1 MSIHLI
7 EQIQDQSA
15 PVAVIGLG
23 YVGLPVACLLAHHGF
38 QVTGIDINE
47 SRVRAINAGQSPIGG
62 EEPGI
67 LELIAEV
74 AASGRLQAA
83 TDYARLSTA
92 ALVIICVETP
102 IDPETHRPAYR
113 ALRAALAALGP
124 VMRAGTLVIIESTI
138 APGTMTGVV
147 IPELEKAS
155 GKRAGVDFFVGH
167 CPERVTPGKLL
178 HNLIHVSRT
187 VGGQTPEI
195 AQAMVALYRTYVQAD
210 LDPADLLTAEIVKTA
225 ENAYRDVQ
233 IAFANELAVICETLG
248 ADAYRVRDLVNKSPG
263 RAVLMPGAGVGGHC
277 IPKDSWLLIANVQE
291 RYEARLIPAAR
302 AVNNQMPYHVV
313 ALVEKALISQ
323 QITLKGARVAVL
335 GYAFRED
342 TDDDRDSP
350 SMYVVQELQRRGAIP
365 VIHDPYVPGY
375 QQPLNEVFKG
385 AHAAVIMVA
394 HTVYQKLDLPAL
406 RAQMACPILVDG
418 RHVIDEQVA
427 RASGFIYRGIG
438 VAESRP
444 G

>member
-1 MSIHLI
+1 MSFPIL
-7 EQIQDQSA
+7 ERIQNQAA
-15 PVAVIGLG
+15 PAAVIGLG

-38 QVTGIDINE
+38 PVTGVDIDGD
-47 SRVRAINAGQSPIGG
+47 RVRAINAGHSPIGG

-67 LELIAEV
+67 PELIAEV
-74 AASGRLQAA
+74 AASGRLRAT
-83 TDYARLSTA
+83 TDYARLDGA
-92 ALVIICVETP
+92 EVVLICVETP

-124 VMRAGTLVIIESTI
+124 VMRAGALVIVESTL

-178 HNLIHVSRT
+178 HNLVHVSRT

-195 AQAMVALYRTYVQAD
+195 AQVMLAFYRTYVQAD

-233 IAFANELAVICETLG
+233 IAFANELAIICERLG
-248 ADAYRVRDLVNKSPG
+248 ADAYLVRDLVNKSPG
-263 RAVLMPGAGVGGHC
+263 RAVLMPGTGVGGHC
-277 IPKDSWLLIANVQE
+277 IPKDPWLLIANLPE
-291 RYEARLIPAAR
+291 RDAAQLIPAAR
-302 AVNNQMPYHVV
+302 AVNNRMPYHTVE
-313 ALVEKALISQ
+313 LIEKALASQ
-323 QITLKGARVAVL
+323 RLPLQGARVAVL

-350 SMYVVQELQRRGAIP
+350 SMYLVQELERRGAIP
-365 VIHDPYVPGY
+365 AIHDPYVRAH
-375 QQPLNEVFKG
+375 QQPVEEVVRG
-385 AHAAVIMVA
+385 AHALVIMVA
-394 HTVYQKLDLPAL
+394 HTAYRRLDLAAL

-418 RHVIDEQVA
+418 RHIIEPAKA
-427 RASGFIYRGIG
+427 RDGGFMYYGIG
-438 VAESRP
+438 VGR
-444 G
+444 